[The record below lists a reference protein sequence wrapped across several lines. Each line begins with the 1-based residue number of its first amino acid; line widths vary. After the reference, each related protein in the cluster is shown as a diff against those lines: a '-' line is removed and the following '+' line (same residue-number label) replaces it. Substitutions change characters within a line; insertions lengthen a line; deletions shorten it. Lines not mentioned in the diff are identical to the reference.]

1 MRCGKPFRGCFA
13 DLVGKGN
20 NFLGILDFKKIKYSL
35 LSAIFLV
42 GAASLGAQNLPQ
54 GEKKFIPPTDSV
66 QNVATERTQ
75 SFDRYRAF
83 MGADSLQMRAQQNA
97 IDSLLTIEPA
107 TLPADTAGRKQKNF
121 LEEIIQGKNRDSLYY
136 DVRGKMVHIYEQGD
150 VTYGN
155 MNIKA
160 DYMRVS
166 MDSKEILAYGKADT
180 SAYGHTRPEFTE
192 AGSTYTMDTVTYNI
206 DTKRAKI
213 KGVVTKDGEGY
224 LTGREVKMM
233 HDKSFNIQGGVY
245 TTCEHTEH
253 PHYYISMTKAKF
265 IPGKKIVSGPLYLV
279 IADVPLP
286 LVIPE
291 IFFPMNM
298 KRKTGI
304 IMPSYG
310 EDATRG
316 FYLRNGGYYFSFNDY
331 IDLKLT
337 GGIYTLGSWELAASS
352 NYRVRYKFGGS
363 VGVNYAKTIIGEKGS
378 ADYQNSNNFKVT
390 WTHQQDSKFNP
401 NSTFSANVNF
411 STSGY
416 NKLAST
422 SLNEYLNAQTNSS
435 IAYSHSWKG
444 TPISMSANMQY
455 SQNLNTGDV
464 SLGLPSIN
472 VNVNRFYPFKRK
484 VVVGKERWYEKIAMT
499 YKAQLQNSINTKDD
513 VLFTKE
519 ALGQFRN
526 GVKHSIPISAS
537 FNVLGYI
544 NLSPSV
550 NYTERWYFSRVE
562 QNWNP
567 ETQIIDKDT
576 VRGFYRVYD
585 YNASVSANTTLY
597 GMYQFKNP
605 KGFVK
610 AIRHTINMSLSG
622 SIAPDF
628 SKEKYGYWK
637 TIQAGPDPEKTVKY
651 SPYQG
656 ALYGVPSSG
665 RNASVSFS
673 MAQTLEA
680 KIRSDEDTTGVK
692 KVKIIDDFSFSLS
705 YNFLADSM
713 KLSQS
718 IPVRIR
724 SSIIPKFGIN
734 ISMTLDPYEVDKA
747 TGKRYNKLLLLT
759 RGIPGRIASTGW
771 SCGYTFNSSNL
782 YTEATINDI
791 SKQYPEYSN
800 PYFYD
805 PNDPLDPALRR
816 QLMTSQ
822 YYDFS
827 MPWNASFNYSINYT
841 NNGVKARV
849 VNTLGFNASV
859 TLDKKKNWAISYT
872 GGFDFERK
880 ELTPGVVNIIR
891 DLHCWQMNFS
901 CVPFGYR
908 KSWSF
913 RINVKSS
920 LLQDLKYE
928 KSSSHYDQLYE

>member
-1 MRCGKPFRGCFA
+1 M
-13 DLVGKGN
+13 
-20 NFLGILDFKKIKYSL
+20 DFKTIKYTL
-35 LSAIFLV
+35 LSALFLAGV
-42 GAASLGAQNLPQ
+42 GSLGAQNLPAS
-54 GEKKFIPPTDSV
+54 EKKLLSAKDSLQTTAPERV
-66 QNVATERTQ
+66 QQLER
-75 SFDRYRAF
+75 SRAF
-83 MGADSLQMRAQQNA
+83 MGPDSLDVRAQQSA
-97 IDSLLTIEPA
+97 IDSLLTIGVDSV
-107 TLPADTAGRKQKNF
+107 PADTAGRKQKNF
-121 LEEIIQGKNRDSLYY
+121 LEEIINGKNKDSLYY

-192 AGSTYTMDTVTYNI
+192 AGATYTMDTVTYNI

-224 LTGREVKMM
+224 LTGKEVKMM
-233 HDKSFNIQGGVY
+233 PDKSFNIRGGVY
-245 TTCEHTEH
+245 TTCEHTDH

-265 IPGKKIVSGPLYLV
+265 IPGEKIVSGPLYLV
-279 IADVPLP
+279 VADVPLP

-298 KRKTGI
+298 KRKTGF

-316 FYLRNGGYYFSFNDY
+316 FYLRNGGYYFAFNDY
-331 IDLKLT
+331 VDLKLT
-337 GGIYTLGSWELAASS
+337 GGIYTLGSWELAAAS
-352 NYRVRYKFGGS
+352 NYRVRYKFNGS

-390 WTHQQDSKFNP
+390 WTHSQDAKYNP

-422 SLNEYLNAQTNSS
+422 SLSEYLNAQTNSS

-444 TPISMSANMQY
+444 TPISMSANIQY

-499 YKAQLQNSINTKDD
+499 YKAQMENSIKTTDD
-513 VLFTKE
+513 VLFTKQ

-526 GVKHSIPISAS
+526 GVRHSLPISAS

-550 NYTERWYFSRVE
+550 NYTERWYFRKVE
-562 QNWNP
+562 QTWNP

-597 GMYQFKNP
+597 GLYQFKNP
-605 KGFVK
+605 KAYVK

-637 TIQAGPDPEKTVKY
+637 TVQAGPDPEKTVKY
-651 SPYQG
+651 SPYAG
-656 ALYGVPSSG
+656 DLYGVPSSG
-665 RNASVSFS
+665 RNASISFS

-680 KIRSDEDTTGVK
+680 KVKSDEDTTGVK
-692 KVKIIDDFSFSLS
+692 KVKIIDDFSFSLG

-791 SKQYPEYSN
+791 SKDYPEYSN

-827 MPWNASFNYSINYT
+827 MPWNVSFNYSINYT

-859 TLDKKKNWAISYT
+859 TLDKQNNWAISYT
-872 GGFDFERK
+872 GGYDFENK
-880 ELTPGVVNIIR
+880 ELTPGVVNIVR

>member
-1 MRCGKPFRGCFA
+1 M
-13 DLVGKGN
+13 
-20 NFLGILDFKKIKYSL
+20 
-35 LSAIFLV
+35 
-42 GAASLGAQNLPQ
+42 
-54 GEKKFIPPTDSV
+54 

-97 IDSLLTIEPA
+97 IDSLLTIEPD

-567 ETQIIDKDT
+567 ETQVIDKDT

-891 DLHCWQMNFS
+891 D
-901 CVPFGYR
+901 
-908 KSWSF
+908 
-913 RINVKSS
+913 
-920 LLQDLKYE
+920 
-928 KSSSHYDQLYE
+928 

>member
-1 MRCGKPFRGCFA
+1 M
-13 DLVGKGN
+13 
-20 NFLGILDFKKIKYSL
+20 
-35 LSAIFLV
+35 
-42 GAASLGAQNLPQ
+42 
-54 GEKKFIPPTDSV
+54 

-97 IDSLLTIEPA
+97 IDSLLTIEPD

-233 HDKSFNIQGGVY
+233 HDKSFNIKGGVY
-245 TTCEHTEH
+245 TTCEHTDH

-331 IDLKLT
+331 VDLKLT

-651 SPYQG
+651 S
-656 ALYGVPSSG
+656 
-665 RNASVSFS
+665 
-673 MAQTLEA
+673 
-680 KIRSDEDTTGVK
+680 
-692 KVKIIDDFSFSLS
+692 
-705 YNFLADSM
+705 
-713 KLSQS
+713 
-718 IPVRIR
+718 
-724 SSIIPKFGIN
+724 
-734 ISMTLDPYEVDKA
+734 
-747 TGKRYNKLLLLT
+747 
-759 RGIPGRIASTGW
+759 
-771 SCGYTFNSSNL
+771 
-782 YTEATINDI
+782 
-791 SKQYPEYSN
+791 
-800 PYFYD
+800 
-805 PNDPLDPALRR
+805 
-816 QLMTSQ
+816 
-822 YYDFS
+822 
-827 MPWNASFNYSINYT
+827 
-841 NNGVKARV
+841 
-849 VNTLGFNASV
+849 
-859 TLDKKKNWAISYT
+859 
-872 GGFDFERK
+872 
-880 ELTPGVVNIIR
+880 
-891 DLHCWQMNFS
+891 
-901 CVPFGYR
+901 
-908 KSWSF
+908 
-913 RINVKSS
+913 
-920 LLQDLKYE
+920 
-928 KSSSHYDQLYE
+928 

>member
-1 MRCGKPFRGCFA
+1 
-13 DLVGKGN
+13 
-20 NFLGILDFKKIKYSL
+20 
-35 LSAIFLV
+35 
-42 GAASLGAQNLPQ
+42 
-54 GEKKFIPPTDSV
+54 
-66 QNVATERTQ
+66 
-75 SFDRYRAF
+75 
-83 MGADSLQMRAQQNA
+83 
-97 IDSLLTIEPA
+97 
-107 TLPADTAGRKQKNF
+107 
-121 LEEIIQGKNRDSLYY
+121 
-136 DVRGKMVHIYEQGD
+136 
-150 VTYGN
+150 
-155 MNIKA
+155 
-160 DYMRVS
+160 
-166 MDSKEILAYGKADT
+166 
-180 SAYGHTRPEFTE
+180 
-192 AGSTYTMDTVTYNI
+192 
-206 DTKRAKI
+206 
-213 KGVVTKDGEGY
+213 
-224 LTGREVKMM
+224 
-233 HDKSFNIQGGVY
+233 
-245 TTCEHTEH
+245 
-253 PHYYISMTKAKF
+253 
-265 IPGKKIVSGPLYLV
+265 
-279 IADVPLP
+279 
-286 LVIPE
+286 
-291 IFFPMNM
+291 
-298 KRKTGI
+298 
-304 IMPSYG
+304 
-310 EDATRG
+310 
-316 FYLRNGGYYFSFNDY
+316 
-331 IDLKLT
+331 
-337 GGIYTLGSWELAASS
+337 
-352 NYRVRYKFGGS
+352 
-363 VGVNYAKTIIGEKGS
+363 
-378 ADYQNSNNFKVT
+378 
-390 WTHQQDSKFNP
+390 
-401 NSTFSANVNF
+401 
-411 STSGY
+411 
-416 NKLAST
+416 
-422 SLNEYLNAQTNSS
+422 
-435 IAYSHSWKG
+435 
-444 TPISMSANMQY
+444 MSANMQY

-472 VNVNRFYPFKRK
+472 LNVNRFYPFKRK

>member
-1 MRCGKPFRGCFA
+1 M
-13 DLVGKGN
+13 
-20 NFLGILDFKKIKYSL
+20 DFKKIKYTL
-35 LSAIFLV
+35 LSAIFLA
-42 GAASLGAQNLPQ
+42 GAALLGAQNLSQSENFLGTRP
-54 GEKKFIPPTDSV
+54 DSV
-66 QNVATERTQ
+66 QSIAPERIN
-75 SFDRYRAF
+75 SFDRNRAF

-97 IDSLLTIEPA
+97 IDSLLTADVEA
-107 TLPADTAGRKQKNF
+107 APADTSGRKQRNF
-121 LEEIIQGKNRDSLYY
+121 LEEIIKGNNKDSLYY
-136 DVRGKMVHIYEQGD
+136 DVRGKMVHIYEKGD

-224 LTGREVKMM
+224 LTGKEVKMM

-245 TTCEHTEH
+245 TTCEHTDH

-291 IFFPMNM
+291 VFFPMNM

-331 IDLKLT
+331 VDLKLT
-337 GGIYTLGSWELAASS
+337 GGIYTLGSWEVAASS

-401 NSTFSANVNF
+401 NSNFSANVNF

-416 NKLAST
+416 NKLASS
-422 SLNEYLNAQTNSS
+422 SLSDYLNAQTNSS

-444 TPISMSANMQY
+444 TPVSMSANMQY

-499 YKAQLQNSINTKDD
+499 YKAQLQNSINTKSDQ
-513 VLFTKE
+513 LLTKE

-526 GVKHSIPISAS
+526 GVKHTLPISAS

-550 NYTERWYFSRVE
+550 NYNERWYFSRVE

-567 ETQIIDKDT
+567 QTQVIDKDT

-622 SIAPDF
+622 SVAPDF

-651 SPYQG
+651 SPYTG

-771 SCGYTFNSSNL
+771 SCGYTFNSSTL

-791 SKQYPEYSN
+791 SKDYPEYSN

-841 NNGVKARV
+841 NNGVKSKV

-859 TLDKKKNWAISYT
+859 TLDKRNNWAISYT
-872 GGFDFERK
+872 GGFDFDKK
-880 ELTPGVVNIIR
+880 ELTPGVVNIVR

>member
-1 MRCGKPFRGCFA
+1 MQ
-13 DLVGKGN
+13 KG
-20 NFLGILDFKKIKYSL
+20 IKNISL
-35 LSAIFLV
+35 LLV
-42 GAASLGAQNLPQ
+42 TLLFSVTLGAQNLPM
-54 GEKKFIPPTDSV
+54 GEKTLRPATDSV
-66 QNVATERTQ
+66 AMAR
-75 SFDRYRAF
+75 
-83 MGADSLQMRAQQNA
+83 GAARRDSLLANRAARVGMSGDSLHAKENRA
-97 IDSLLTIEPA
+97 IDSLLV
-107 TLPADTAGRKQKNF
+107 LPSDTAGKRKERNF
-121 LEEIIQGKNRDSLYY
+121 LDEIINGKNKDSLYY

-180 SAYGHTRPEFTE
+180 SVYGHTRPEFTE

-233 HDKSFNIQGGVY
+233 DDKSFNIKGGVY
-245 TTCEHTEH
+245 TTCENTNH
-253 PHYYISMTKAKF
+253 PHFYISMSKAKF

-286 LVIPE
+286 IMIPE

-298 KRKTGI
+298 ERKTGF

-310 EDATRG
+310 EENLRG
-316 FYLRNGGYYFSFNDY
+316 FYLKNGGYYFAFNDY

-337 GGIYTLGSWELAASS
+337 GGIYSLGSWEVNAASS
-352 NYRVRYKFGGS
+352 YRVRYKYSGS
-363 VGVNYAKTIIGEKGS
+363 VGFNYAKTISGDKGS
-378 ADYQNSNNFKVT
+378 ADYVNQSNIKLT
-390 WTHQQDSKFNP
+390 WSHSQDSKFNP

-411 STSGY
+411 STPGY
-416 NKLAST
+416 NKNASN
-422 SLNEYLNAQTNSS
+422 SMSDYLSAQTNSS
-435 IAYSHSWKG
+435 ISYSHSWKG
-444 TPISMSANMQY
+444 TPMSLSASMNY
-455 SQNLNTGDV
+455 SQNFNTGAV
-464 SLGLPSIN
+464 SLGLPN
-472 VNVNRFYPFKRK
+472 VNFNVSRFYPFKRK

-499 YKAQLQNSINTKDD
+499 YKAQLQNSINTTYEDLSKPE
-513 VLFTKE
+513 T
-519 ALGQFRN
+519 LGQFKN
-526 GVKHSIPISAS
+526 GVKHTIPISAS
-537 FNVLGYI
+537 FNVLGFI

-550 NYTERWYFSRVE
+550 NYNERWYFRRVD
-562 QNWNP
+562 QHWNP
-567 ETQIIDKDT
+567 EAKAIQQDT
-576 VRGFYRVYD
+576 TRGFYRVYD
-585 YNASVSANTTLY
+585 YNASISANTTLY

-605 KGFVK
+605 NSYIK
-610 AIRHTINMSLSG
+610 AIRHTINLSA
-622 SIAPDF
+622 SASVAPDF
-628 SKEKYGYWK
+628 GTAKYGYWK
-637 TIQAGPDPEKTVKY
+637 EVQSNADGTQTRRY
-651 SPYQG
+651 SPFSG
-656 ALYGVPSSG
+656 EMYGVPGSG
-665 RNASVSFS
+665 RNASLSLS
-673 MAQTLEA
+673 IAQTLEA
-680 KIRSDEDTTGVK
+680 KVASDEDTTGMK
-692 KVKIIDDFSFSLS
+692 KVKVIDDFSFSLN

-713 KLSQS
+713 KLGN

-724 SSIIPKFGIN
+724 SNIIKNFGIN
-734 ISMTLDPYEVDKA
+734 ISMTLDPYEVDKT
-747 TGKRYNKLLLLT
+747 TGKRYDKLLIK

-771 SCGYTFNSSNL
+771 SCGYTFRSSDL

-827 MPWNASFNYSINYT
+827 MPWNFSFNYSINYT
-841 NNGVKARV
+841 NNGIRARI
-849 VNTLGFNASV
+849 VNTLGFNGSL
-859 TLDKKKNWAISYT
+859 TLDKDKKWAISYS
-872 GGFDFERK
+872 GGFDFDTK
-880 ELTPGVVNIIR
+880 QLTPGVVTLVR

-913 RINVKSS
+913 NISVKSS

-928 KSSSHYDQLYE
+928 KSSSHYDNMYE